1 MWKCFEEFEF
11 RLVVGASLPHWLVF
25 VSEQVGG
32 LSRLSA
38 GWGKCCVCCNER
50 GYGYLELCRRL
61 SVCLPRSI
69 LILKGL
75 WEGGHHEFGEAA
87 QLLSGTL
94 SSSSALSTLC

>member
-50 GYGYLELCRRL
+50 GYEYLELCRHL
-61 SVCLPRSI
+61 SVCLSVWLNFDFERVVERRS
-69 LILKGL
+69 
-75 WEGGHHEFGEAA
+75 
-87 QLLSGTL
+87 S
-94 SSSSALSTLC
+94 